1 MTFSASAASVLYCGL
16 TPVFVDIDPKT
27 LVMSFEDI
35 KKKYSKDCVAIIT
48 VHFNGQPCEME
59 KIVPW
64 AKNKRMMV
72 IEDCAQTC
80 GGDYKGKKL
89 GTWGDFG
96 CFSFQEIKIMTS
108 GGDGGMI
115 TTNKKEFA
123 KDLKTLSYHGWDQDP
138 LVRHKK
144 SLKGNMKVKHWN
156 YSITKLGFKY
166 NMTDLM
172 ASIGMEQ
179 LKKLKFFN
187 RRRSQLIKNYINS
200 IKNCKNITPAFPYK
214 FQNSS
219 YWMFTLKC
227 KKRDQLID
235 FLKSKKIATT
245 VYIKPLP
252 LHPLYKKYKNRIQNS
267 IKIWK
272 DLVTIP
278 TYPNMTNSQFNYVVK
293 NLKEFDRNF

>member
-1 MTFSASAASVLYCGL
+1 M
-16 TPVFVDIDPKT
+16 I
-27 LVMSFEDI
+27 
-35 KKKYSKDCVAIIT
+35 
-48 VHFNGQPCEME
+48 
-59 KIVPW
+59 
-64 AKNKRMMV
+64 V

-115 TTNKKEFA
+115 TTNRKEFV

-138 LVRHKK
+138 LVRHKN
-144 SLKGNMKVKHWN
+144 SLKRNKKIKHWN

-172 ASIGMEQ
+172 ASIGMVQ
-179 LKKLKFFN
+179 LKKLNFFN
-187 RRRSQLIKNYINS
+187 KRRSDIIKKYLKQL
-200 IKNCKNITPAFPYK
+200 KNCKKISPAFPYK
-214 FQNSS
+214 FNKSS
-219 YWMFTLKC
+219 YWMFTLKS
-227 KKRDQLID
+227 KYRDQLID

-252 LHPLYKKYKNRIQNS
+252 LHPLYKKYKSKIPNS
-267 IKIWK
+267 LKIWK
-272 DLVTIP
+272 ELVTVP
-278 TYPNMTNSQFNYVVK
+278 TYPNMTNFQLNYVIK
-293 NLKEFDRNF
+293 YLKRFDQQI